1 MQAFDTCEED
11 GETGLTW
18 AEIEQCE
25 VKGTFER
32 VDMSISINTFFQE
45 TYCALLTV
53 ECPTLE
59 EFTAFDDNQD
69 GILTVQEW
77 MEGNMEAAN

>member
-1 MQAFDTCEED
+1 MDINKYNLVMQAFDTCEED

-32 VDMSISINTFFQE
+32 VDMSISINTFF
-45 TYCALLTV
+45 
-53 ECPTLE
+53 
-59 EFTAFDDNQD
+59 
-69 GILTVQEW
+69 
-77 MEGNMEAAN
+77 